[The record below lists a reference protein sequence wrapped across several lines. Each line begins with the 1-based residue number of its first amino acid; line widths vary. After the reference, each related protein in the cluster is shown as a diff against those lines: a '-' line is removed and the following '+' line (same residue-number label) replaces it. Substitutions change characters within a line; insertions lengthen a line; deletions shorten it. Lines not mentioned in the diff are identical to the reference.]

1 MPKDNE
7 TMKNDWKQYSIQQ
20 GIEVD
25 YRFVWRIIKLWLQ
38 RKSYTV
44 TISFHAK
51 HDSNAKIAGAQI
63 EY

>member
-1 MPKDNE
+1 M
-7 TMKNDWKQYSIQQ
+7 NDWKQYSIRQEV
-20 GIEVD
+20 EVD
-25 YRFVWRIIKLWLQ
+25 YQFVWTIIKLWLQ

-51 HDSNAKIAGAQI
+51 HDSKSQFAGAKI

>member
-1 MPKDNE
+1 M
-7 TMKNDWKQYSIQQ
+7 NDWKQYSIQQ
-20 GIEVD
+20 EVEVD
-25 YRFVWRIIKLWLQ
+25 YQFVWTIIKLWLQ

-63 EY
+63 EYQ